1 MLTVTSP
8 AASYDLTTLAAVK
21 TALEVTGSDDD
32 AFLSDLIERA
42 SGFIAAWCNRV
53 FARETV
59 EETFRLSRPAYHVQ
73 LARWP
78 VASIATISEAG
89 TALTSAEWEM
99 DASTG
104 TLYRL
109 GSSDNRCTFP
119 AAKIVVSYT
128 AGYLLPGDAGR
139 TLPAEV
145 EGACIALVSLAY
157 HQKGRDPLV
166 KSATLGQTAL
176 SYWSGG
182 NGEDGMPADVAPILM
197 RYRQMAMG

>member
-21 TALEVTGSDDD
+21 TALDVTGSDDD

-53 FARETV
+53 FAREMV
-59 EETFRLSRPAYHVQ
+59 EETFRLSRPPYDVQ

-78 VASIATISEAG
+78 VASVVSISEAG
-89 TALTSAEWEM
+89 AALTSTEWEM
-99 DASTG
+99 DASAG

-119 AAKIVVSYT
+119 AAKIVVGYS
-128 AGYLLPGDAGR
+128 AGYLLPGEEGR

-145 EGACIALVSLAY
+145 EGACIALVSLTY

-166 KSATLGQTAL
+166 KSVTYNDSAV
-176 SYWSGG
+176 SYWAGG

-197 RYRQMAMG
+197 RYRQIAMG